1 MNQPDWCS
9 FALVGDILREPGS
22 DSSRIVLWLPQKREG
37 SFQYW
42 ERLSNLTRAPVTS
55 EDGLCAVAATTVLAR
70 QRKKGIVGKLLARFH
85 QAGSSRAYIVPGG
98 GVAEQFGERDSDV
111 LLVWPADPNGALE
124 DERVKS
130 RWPQGRGYQRLG
142 PRLCLVRLP
151 AQPKAEDPAAEQMLP
166 APDVSPRQYAE
177 QLVAAARGSGDRAG
191 EAAALTDLGI
201 IVLSEGDPRGAITL
215 LDQALA
221 LARQLG
227 DSVKEHDILGNLGM
241 SLLHVN
247 QPVRARELFERGLSE
262 ARSNG
267 DPLAE
272 KMALERLGLAQASL
286 GDPARALALFEQALA
301 LTRQVGDRQQ
311 EANLLWLQAIQHA
324 ELGQREP
331 AIARGQEAVTLF
343 GKLGKPHASWYG
355 AYLQKYRMGLFDTWP
370 SLAATGVSAGPAA
383 GPEAYLGGSLVA
395 SVVAGQATGA
405 AAQQPGKSTT
415 GPGLL
420 RMALSATKAMAQ
432 FAGSGFKLSPPE
444 IQRQRLQT
452 CAACEHHTGL
462 RCKICGCFTS
472 AKSRILQES
481 CPIGKWRA

>member
-1 MNQPDWCS
+1 
-9 FALVGDILREPGS
+9 
-22 DSSRIVLWLPQKREG
+22 
-37 SFQYW
+37 
-42 ERLSNLTRAPVTS
+42 
-55 EDGLCAVAATTVLAR
+55 
-70 QRKKGIVGKLLARFH
+70 VGKLLERLH
-85 QAGSSRAYIVPGG
+85 QAGSSRAFILPGG
-98 GVAEQFGERDSDV
+98 GAAEQCGERDSDV
-111 LLVWPADPNGALE
+111 LLVWPEDQNGVLD
-124 DERVKS
+124 DERVKL
-130 RWPQGRGYQRLG
+130 RWPESRGHERLG
-142 PRLCLVRLP
+142 PKLFLVRLP
-151 AQPKAEDPAAEQMLP
+151 AQPKPEEPAIEPTLP
-166 APDVSPRQYAE
+166 APDVTPRQHAE
-177 QLVAAARGSGDRAG
+177 ELVAAARDSGDRAR

-227 DSVKEHDILGNLGM
+227 DRVKEHDILGNLGM
-241 SLLHVN
+241 AILHVN
-247 QPVRARELFERGLSE
+247 QPLRARELFERELSE
-262 ARSNG
+262 ARSTG
-267 DPLAE
+267 DRLAE
-272 KMALERLGLAQASL
+272 KMTLERLGLAQASL
-286 GDPARALALFEQALA
+286 GDPARALALFEQALL

-370 SLAATGVSAGPAA
+370 ALAATGVSAGPEA

-395 SVVAGQATGA
+395 SVVAGQAGGA
-405 AAQQPGKSTT
+405 AAPQPGTSTT

-432 FAGSGFKLSPPE
+432 FASSGFKMSPPE